1 MSRFLGEQT
10 MYYVE
15 RVDARRKEERLMTYD
30 RYDKTW
36 KAVSEFKN
44 AEGST
49 DLAYLQ
55 STAQGMTEMEQIKVQ
70 FGMVSEPEF
79 EYNIIQKDD
88 NSYRID
94 KDGNKIEEAE
104 ETPPKAEEE
113 DIPPEVLP
121 E

>member
-1 MSRFLGEQT
+1 M
-10 MYYVE
+10 
-15 RVDARRKEERLMTYD
+15 
-30 RYDKTW
+30 
-36 KAVSEFKN
+36 
-44 AEGST
+44 EGSA
-49 DLAYLQ
+49 DVAYLRAQ
-55 STAQGMTEMEQIKVQ
+55 AKGFTAMEQVKVD
-70 FGMVSEPEF
+70 FGFIAEPEF

-104 ETPPKAEEE
+104 ETPSKAEEE